1 MVPDHHHTGRGPPPW
16 DIHRRGSG
24 HTTHPTL
31 TGPDRSD
38 ARNGSPAKATLRYPD
53 GSERALPSK
62 GAFDVPP
69 GGQVILEAPGSGGY
83 GKLTERNTD
92 SKARDI
98 EDGYLKEG

>member
-1 MVPDHHHTGRGPPPW
+1 MLEKTARASVCMERMKSPPFG
-16 DIHRRGSG
+16 ISG
-24 HTTHPTL
+24 
-31 TGPDRSD
+31 GG
-38 ARNGSPAKATLRYPD
+38 NGSPARATLRYPD

-83 GKLTERNTD
+83 GNPTERNAD

-98 EDGYLKEG
+98 EDGYVKRGS